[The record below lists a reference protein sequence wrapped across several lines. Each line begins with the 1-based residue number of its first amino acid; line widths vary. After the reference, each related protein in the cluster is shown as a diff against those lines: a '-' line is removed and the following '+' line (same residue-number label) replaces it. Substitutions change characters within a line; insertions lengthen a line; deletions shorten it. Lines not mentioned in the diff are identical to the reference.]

1 MVAVNLTTEQ
11 CAVLVQLM
19 NQISGVENLRALIP
33 IHDAIQ
39 NAVKASAVSSS
50 E

>member
-1 MVAVNLTTEQ
+1 VTVNLTPEQ
-11 CAVLVQLM
+11 CAALVQLM
-19 NQISGVENLRALIP
+19 NQVVGIENQRVLIP

-39 NAVKASAVSSS
+39 DAVKASAVSSS